1 MAKKVLSIEIG
12 ANITRICL
20 TDYRAKNPKVYKY
33 TKFET
38 PKNVYREGQVQ
49 VTEELVSAIKNAIS
63 QNRMNCKQ
71 VVFPITSSRIASREV
86 LVPSVK
92 EKKLSALVKA
102 NAAEYFPIDL
112 TQYEIGYV
120 VLDKNAG
127 DQKMRLQVLAV
138 PVNLLEDYIHLA
150 NSCGLQLLD
159 VDYSGNSIYQ
169 MVKDECGEGVMM
181 VAKVDE
187 TSTIVSVIKNGSIVL
202 QRSINF
208 GVDDAVNTIIKRKAF
223 WATTY
228 EEALDMA
235 FRNTCM
241 KLSINARELMETDD
255 EETEDSA
262 ELSVAKQD
270 VAVSLEGLLNG
281 ITKVIDYYGSRTN
294 GEAIDKIFITGI
306 GSDFSGMSK
315 LFTNE
320 LNIKT
325 VNLRHLS
332 GQSLERS
339 FKEGRFGEYVACVGA
354 VIAPVSFVNK
364 VIKSSSSS
372 SSGND
377 LTGLAVLMLL
387 AGVVVGGALVG
398 VSYMDYLEQQEKYEA
413 NNVRMNELSRI
424 RSIYSEYVSTNAAY
438 AEFSTLY
445 GRTENQNQNI
455 VLFIE
460 ELEEKMPSS
469 IHISNLTSDKSH
481 VTMSVKVGSKEEL
494 ATVLQ
499 NLRTFESIT
508 TINVM
513 GITDNIDNEG
523 FREVSF
529 TVDCTYAAFERAVE
543 ETGEEE
549 E

>member
-20 TDYRAKNPKVYKY
+20 TDYRVKNPKVYKY

-86 LVPSVK
+86 LVPVVK
-92 EKKLSALVKA
+92 EKKLGALVKA

-120 VLDKNAG
+120 VLDKNTG
-127 DQKMRLQVLAV
+127 DQKMRLQVLAI
-138 PVNLLEDYIHLA
+138 PVSLLEDYIHLA
-150 NSCGLQLLD
+150 NSCGLQLVD
-159 VDYSGNSIYQ
+159 IDYSGNSIYQ

-187 TSTIVSVIKNGSIVL
+187 ASTIVSVVKDGSIVL
-202 QRSINF
+202 QRTVNF

-241 KLSINARELMETDD
+241 KLSINARELMETED
-255 EETEDSA
+255 EEAADSA

-270 VAVSLEGLLNG
+270 VSESLSGLLNG
-281 ITKVIDYYGSRTN
+281 LSKVIDYYGSRTN

-320 LNIKT
+320 LGIKT

-332 GQSLERS
+332 GQSMEKS
-339 FKEGRFGEYVACVGA
+339 FKDGRFGEYVACVGA
-354 VIAPVSFVNK
+354 VIAPVGFVNK
-364 VIKSSSSS
+364 VIKNSGS
-372 SSGND
+372 SSGSD
-377 LTGLAVLMLL
+377 LTGLAVLMLIGGI
-387 AGVVVGGALVG
+387 AVGGILIAM
-398 VSYMDYLEQQEKYEA
+398 SYMDYAEQQKRLEA
-413 NNVRMNELSRI
+413 NNARLNELNVI
-424 RSIYSEYVSTNAAY
+424 RNVYSTYVSTNAAY
-438 AEFSTLY
+438 SEMSTLY
-445 GRTENQNQNI
+445 GVTENRNQNI
-455 VLFIE
+455 ISFIE
-460 ELEEKMPSS
+460 EMEEKMPSS
-469 IHISNLTSDKSH
+469 IQVKNLASTVEG
-481 VTMSVKVGSKEEL
+481 VTMSVEVASKEEA
-494 ATVLQ
+494 ATVVQ
-499 NLRTFESIT
+499 ELRGFESIKS
-508 TINVM
+508 IEVA
-513 GITDNIDNEG
+513 GLTDNIDNEG
-523 FREVSF
+523 FRSVSF
-529 TVDCTYAAFERAVE
+529 TVNCTYEPFVRAVE
-543 ETGEEE
+543 EVEAEE
-549 E
+549 